1 MGTPLMEMRFY
12 RQKFDDFT
20 YEPPRSHKEVLK
32 LMRTCHVLVLPS
44 IVEGR
49 ALVMQEAMSQGMA
62 LLVTANTGGED
73 LVIEGETGFLISV
86 GNPTSIEER
95 IHWFADHRDKLVEM
109 GRCAQQHA
117 STYTWK
123 QYSNIIL
130 DGIGHIENY
139 N

>member
-73 LVIEGETGFLISV
+73 LVI
-86 GNPTSIEER
+86 
-95 IHWFADHRDKLVEM
+95 
-109 GRCAQQHA
+109 
-117 STYTWK
+117 
-123 QYSNIIL
+123 
-130 DGIGHIENY
+130 
-139 N
+139 